1 MHTRYLTAF
10 ALVGLGVL
18 SGCKETVDS
27 QNVKTAGIA
36 AILSAT
42 AESDQETRLIAT
54 LKVGG
59 DESNTYVDLSG
70 GDRIFASAGD
80 KRVEMQTQETG
91 VYEAEFNTAVEGTEF
106 LVDLQR
112 ADGDNA
118 SSSRGTLPAPF
129 ALTIGASA
137 VSRAAALN
145 ITWTP
150 SGSNDDVRLELN
162 SPCTFLETI
171 DVPGDSGTHTI
182 QANTLQATGSA
193 DQPPPTCDVTV
204 TMTRSRRGT
213 PDSAFDSES
222 SFVLQQVRT
231 GKFTSTP

>member
-1 MHTRYLTAF
+1 MNTRWLTTMA
-10 ALVGLGVL
+10 VVSLGVL

-36 AILSAT
+36 AILFAT
-42 AESDQETRLIAT
+42 AESDQETRLTAT

-70 GDRIFASAGD
+70 GDSIFASAGD
-80 KRVEMQTQETG
+80 KRVQMQTQETG
-91 VYEAEFNTAVEGTEF
+91 VYEAKFNTAAEGTEL

-112 ADGDNA
+112 ADDDDA
-118 SSSRGTLPAPF
+118 PSSRGTLPAPF
-129 ALTIGASA
+129 DLTIGASA
-137 VSRAAALN
+137 VSRAADLN

-162 SPCTFLETI
+162 GPCTFLETI

-193 DQPPPTCDVTV
+193 DQPPPTCDITV
-204 TMTRSRRGT
+204 TMTRTRRGT
-213 PDSAFDSES
+213 TDIAFDSES
-222 SFVLQQVRT
+222 SFILQQVRV

>member
-1 MHTRYLTAF
+1 MNTRCLTAF

-42 AESDQETRLIAT
+42 AENDKETRLIAT

-80 KRVEMQTQETG
+80 KRVEMQTQDTG
-91 VYEAEFNTAVEGTEF
+91 VYEAEFATAADGTEF
-106 LVDLQR
+106 VVDLQR

-118 SSSRGTLPAPF
+118 PSSRGTLPAPF
-129 ALTIGASA
+129 TLTLADTSA
-137 VSRAAALN
+137 SRAADLEVS
-145 ITWTP
+145 WTP
-150 SGSNDDVRLELN
+150 SGSNDDVRIELN
-162 SPCTFLETI
+162 GTCIFLETI
-171 DVPGDSGTHTI
+171 DVPGDTGKHTI
-182 QANTLQATGSA
+182 PANSLKATGSM
-193 DQPPPTCDVTV
+193 DQPPPTCDVNIEV
-204 TMTRSRRGT
+204 TRSRKGT

>member
-1 MHTRYLTAF
+1 MNTRLLTAI
-10 ALVGLGVL
+10 ALVGLGLL

-42 AESDQETRLIAT
+42 AETDLETRLIAT

-70 GDRIFASAGD
+70 GDSIFASTGD
-80 KRVEMQTQETG
+80 KRVPMQTQETG
-91 VYEAEFNTAVEGTEF
+91 VYEAEFNTAAEGTEF
-106 LVDLQR
+106 TVDLQR
-112 ADGDNA
+112 ADDDDA
-118 SSSRGTLPAPF
+118 PASRGTLPAPF
-129 ALTIGASA
+129 TLTIGASA
-137 VSRAAALN
+137 VSRAADLN
-145 ITWTP
+145 VTWTP
-150 SGSNDDVRLELN
+150 SGSNDDVRIELS

-182 QANTLQATGSA
+182 PANSLQPTGTA
-193 DQPPPTCDVTV
+193 AEPPPTCDVTV
-204 TMTRSRRGT
+204 KMTRSRRGT
-213 PDSAFDSES
+213 ADSAFDSES

-231 GKFTSTP
+231 GNFTSTP